1 MTATSITSTN
11 EFIQT
16 VQQLLKPLGDIG
28 GKQIF
33 GGYGLQIAAKQF
45 AIIRGTTI
53 YFRVDDITR
62 QKYLDK
68 GMQPFSYASTK
79 GIVKVKQYYE
89 APEELIKYP
98 TLLVKWAKEA
108 VDIVV
113 NKT

>member
-1 MTATSITSTN
+1 MTAISVTSTN

-16 VQQLLKPLGDIG
+16 VQQLLKPLGCIE

-33 GGYGLQIAAKQF
+33 GGYGLQVEAKQF

-53 YFRVDDITR
+53 YFRVNDNTR
-62 QKYLDK
+62 LKYLEK

-79 GIVKVKQYYE
+79 GIVKVKQYYA
-89 APEELIKYP
+89 APEELIQYP

-108 VDIVV
+108 IDIVV
-113 NKT
+113 NKS